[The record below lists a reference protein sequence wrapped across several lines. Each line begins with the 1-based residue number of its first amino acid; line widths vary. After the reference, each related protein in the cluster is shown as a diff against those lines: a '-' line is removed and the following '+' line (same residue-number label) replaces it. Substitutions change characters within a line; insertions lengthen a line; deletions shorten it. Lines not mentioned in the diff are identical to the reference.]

1 MVLHADAEGRAFL
14 VQHLSELPTLLI
26 VSQVALEPELGERM
40 VRVTAALPG
49 AGHLGVEVRKADG
62 AKCPR
67 CWTYAREVAA
77 GADVCPKCQEA
88 LS

>member
-1 MVLHADAEGRAFL
+1 M
-14 VQHLSELPTLLI
+14 
-26 VSQVALEPELGERM
+26 SQVALEKEPTERM
-40 VRVTAALPG
+40 VRTTAALPARG
-49 AGHLGVEVRKADG
+49 ISAIEVRKADG

-67 CWTYAREVAA
+67 CWTYAPEVAA

>member
-1 MVLHADAEGRAFL
+1 VLHADAEGREFL
-14 VQHLSELPTLLI
+14 LRHLRELPTLLI
-26 VSQVALEPELGERM
+26 VSQVALEKEPTERM
-40 VRVTAALPG
+40 VRTTASLPG
-49 AGHLGVEVRKADG
+49 AGHLGIEVRKADG

-67 CWTYAREVAA
+67 CWTYAPEVAA